1 MKYFQNIT
9 SLSELKKQYRE
20 LVKNN
25 HPDKGGDIAVMQ
37 DINNEF
43 EQLYNIWKDR
53 KETADTTGY
62 ANDYEGAT
70 AKQYTQH
77 VYEEYGW
84 TGSRYDGRLTLSDIC
99 KKVAAWAKK
108 TYPNLTFSIHQE
120 HSLSIHINLIVSDF
134 DPFTE
139 GKFSYNM
146 DLNPYYLERDERINT
161 RAKDILSNIQSYA
174 MSYNYDKSNS
184 QIDYFNTNFYFYIGI
199 GSSKRP
205 FKIEIPKSRRAS
217 GACAPEFEYK
227 EGPAHQEIK
236 KALKKQYFTDVKG
249 EMILCEKH
257 FYNNEEYDSE
267 CYLYTNSNHFAVK
280 RLEALK
286 KVGIICEL
294 TRRGT
299 IKFVGYTPELEKALA
314 DEDRTKEEAFKAWQ
328 EEQRTGKK
336 QESKRESTKEQPEQ
350 EQNQTAE
357 EIGAFKIVDY
367 SEKAFAVVG
376 DTREIKDILKQH
388 GGRFNPSLTVDGSK
402 CAGWIFSK
410 KNLDAVRLALIGFT
424 VQDIEVNQEQPAGQ
438 SEQAERAEEQP
449 SAEHNQQQPEQ
460 TEQAEPVNNSAAYDV
475 TQKSLIFPK
484 LMLISTDIYSLY
496 KINGVPFISHCK
508 IRNDRALKEGEIF
521 NVYTDDEHK
530 YGVEFDGESIETS
543 ILKTLSFILKTECNE
558 FGKALP
564 EQFEGLKC
572 VNIVNDLLL
581 LLDVLQELL
590 TEQPKAEEKQPTPEE
605 VAKVLEV
612 FPALLDAVC
621 EILKADTHTEAHTET
636 DTHQP
641 HQEERTPC
649 NNAIYN
655 AVCSSVILT
664 GEYTAARREIKQV
677 IKRYRFTLPQLK
689 YMVFILNTH
698 PGINRERLKGAA

>member
-1 MKYFQNIT
+1 MTYFHNIT
-9 SLSELKKQYRE
+9 SLSDLKKQYRE

-37 DINNEF
+37 AINNEF
-43 EQLYNIWKDR
+43 EHLYNIWKDR

-84 TGSRYDGRLTLSDIC
+84 TGSRRDRSYTRKEL
-99 KKVAAWAKK
+99 KVIFAKWLK
-108 TYPNLTFSIHQE
+108 ETYKGCTFSII
-120 HSLSIHINLIVSDF
+120 LSGYNSICVRLLKADF
-134 DPFTE
+134 NPFKGEMKLNYSFSRYSITDDPE
-139 GKFSYNM
+139 
-146 DLNPYYLERDERINT
+146 LND
-161 RAKDILSNIQSYA
+161 RAKEMFNNIESYFV
-174 MSYNYDKSNS
+174 SYNYDRSDLMT
-184 QIDYFNTNFYFYIGI
+184 DYYDVGFYLDMVI
-199 GSSKRP
+199 GSGKTP
-205 FKIEIPKSRRAS
+205 FKVEIPKSRRAS
-217 GACAPEFEYK
+217 GACSAEFKYK
-227 EGPAHQEIK
+227 EGPAHQAIK
-236 KALKKQYFTDVKG
+236 KALGKQYFADVVNYG
-249 EMILCEKH
+249 LVLGSDYI
-257 FYNNEEYDSE
+257 YNDSVFFSANN
-267 CYLYTNSNHFAVK
+267 YSAPKTM
-280 RLEALK
+280 RK
-286 KVGIICEL
+286 KMDKLLSVGIVTKAKYGCIV
-294 TRRGT
+294 
-299 IKFVGYTPELEKALA
+299 FVGYTPEVEKALA
-314 DEDRTKEEAFKAWQ
+314 DEDREKEEAFKAWQ

-336 QESKRESTKEQPEQ
+336 QESKRESTKEQPAQ
-350 EQNQTAE
+350 ECNKEAE

-376 DTREIKDILKQH
+376 DTREIKDTLKQH

-424 VQDIEVNQEQPAGQ
+424 VQDIEVNQEQPAGKT
-438 SEQAERAEEQP
+438 EQAERTKEQP
-449 SAEHNQQQPEQ
+449 AAGINQQQPEQ
-460 TEQAEPVNNSAAYDV
+460 PEQAEPVNNSTAYGN
-475 TQKSLIFPK
+475 TEKSLIFPK
-484 LMLISTDIYSLY
+484 LTLISTDIYSLY
-496 KINGVPFISHCK
+496 EVNGVPFISSCK
-508 IRNDRALKEGEIF
+508 IWNDKALKEGEIF

-543 ILKTLSFILKTECNE
+543 ILKALSFILKTECNE

-564 EQFEGLKC
+564 KQFEGLKG

-590 TEQPKAEEKQPTPEE
+590 TEQPKAEEKQPTPED

-621 EILKADTHTEAHTET
+621 EILKADTHTEAHTGT

-641 HQEERTPC
+641 HQEVRTPC

-664 GEYTAARREIKQV
+664 GEYMAARREIKQA

-689 YMVFILNTH
+689 YMVYILETH